1 MKVASAIGTHFNQM
15 PASRDYTLRFVNV
28 GPAAK
33 VTLTTAGK
41 TMELRAARHGHAHS
55 KATKT
60 SDSGATW
67 SYDGPTT
74 TLVVTLPA
82 VVTAEGFTLD
92 VGLACPSAGCGAADA
107 LLSGLRGAMSYTKK
121 AKATLDE
128 ARLCPGESDTETGA
142 TQTLAAT
149 GSALSHEAIA
159 DANAFWTR
167 VAGVPSLLSDAQA
180 ELEDMA
186 VDDDAS
192 KWRQTRA
199 LALLGAAATGLA

>member
-1 MKVASAIGTHFNQM
+1 LIRFDPTPVQLSLSVFASGASEGTTTIYEDDGTTIDYLDDEACTWTTASWSSSDDGSALSMKVASAIGTHFNQM
-15 PASRDYTLRFVNV
+15 PASRDYTLHFVNV

-41 TMELRAARHGHAHS
+41 TIELRAARHGHAHS

-60 SDSGATW
+60 SNSGATW

-121 AKATLDE
+121 AKVSG
-128 ARLCPGESDTETGA
+128 RG
-142 TQTLAAT
+142 
-149 GSALSHEAIA
+149 
-159 DANAFWTR
+159 
-167 VAGVPSLLSDAQA
+167 
-180 ELEDMA
+180 
-186 VDDDAS
+186 
-192 KWRQTRA
+192 
-199 LALLGAAATGLA
+199 